1 MKKSYLYAAWGV
13 LYALCVGLGFVEK
26 AAGFG
31 KFLLV
36 LVGILFF
43 LPPFWLLWQ
52 AKKEANRKTLKALR
66 FVSIGFLALSL
77 ILLVA
82 NFLSVY
88 LSAETG
94 LVLYVLL
101 VMFSVPMVCIQYW
114 ALGLFLW
121 ACLLFATLPAQ
132 RPCQK

>member
-1 MKKSYLYAAWGV
+1 MKKTYLYAAWGV

-114 ALGLFLW
+114 AL
-121 ACLLFATLPAQ
+121 
-132 RPCQK
+132 

>member
-1 MKKSYLYAAWGV
+1 MKKAYLYAAWGV
-13 LYALCVGLGFVEK
+13 LYALCMGLGFVEN
-26 AAGFG
+26 ATGFG

-36 LVGILFF
+36 LTGILFF
-43 LPPFWLLWQ
+43 LPPLWLLLQ
-52 AKKEANRKTLKALR
+52 AKKEENRKTLKALR
-66 FVSIGFLALSL
+66 FVSIVFLALSVILL
-77 ILLVA
+77 IL

-88 LSAETG
+88 LSAEAG
-94 LVLYVLL
+94 LVLHVLL

-121 ACLLFATLPAQ
+121 ACLLFATFPAQ

>member
-1 MKKSYLYAAWGV
+1 MKKPYLYAAWAA
-13 LYALCVGLGFVEK
+13 LYALCLGLSFVENP
-26 AAGFG
+26 AGFG

-36 LVGILFF
+36 LAGLLFF
-43 LPPFWLLWQ
+43 LPPFWLLMQ
-52 AKKEANRKTLKALR
+52 AKKENSRKTLLVLR
-66 FVSIGFLALSL
+66 LISGGALALSL
-77 ILLVA
+77 VLLVL

-88 LSAETG
+88 FSAETG

-121 ACLLFATLPAQ
+121 ALLLFATFPSRRPGQ
-132 RPCQK
+132 R